1 MDVTSI
7 AAMAMAMKRMEAA
20 QEANVQ
26 LTKQAIQQDASV
38 TQLVAAATQTQ
49 QAAATQLLDITV

>member
-49 QAAATQLLDITV
+49 QAAATQLLDIVV

>member
-38 TQLVAAATQTQ
+38 IQLVAAATQTQ
-49 QAAATQLLDITV
+49 QAAATQLLDISV